1 MAKTTT
7 VKRETSAQKDT
18 MIGTIR
24 GATETIAET
33 VTTAEESGETTT
45 VDPTNAT
52 TCLRTERVGVTM
64 TTPRARVMSATKGH
78 EARNCPG
85 TRCYNCDGF
94 GHIAA
99 ECAQPR
105 NVRRR
110 TIQPQAA
117 QAQPILSGPNRT
129 AIPTPPTQPM
139 SPEAL
144 MAFVQH
150 QQQ

>member
-1 MAKTTT
+1 
-7 VKRETSAQKDT
+7 V
-18 MIGTIR
+18 
-24 GATETIAET
+24 
-33 VTTAEESGETTT
+33 
-45 VDPTNAT
+45 
-52 TCLRTERVGVTM
+52 
-64 TTPRARVMSATKGH
+64 
-78 EARNCPG
+78 
-85 TRCYNCDGF
+85 
-94 GHIAA
+94 
-99 ECAQPR
+99 QPR

-150 QQQ
+150 QQQLAARQAAQYAVPSVPPPQHNPASRPGGG